1 MWNHQPFKMLVVT
14 DTMVTDGNDNT
25 QSVVLALE
33 DAALRYANARR
44 VLSDVMLLKIAQDEC
59 CETERLAHN
68 HLISQEL
75 SADIKRMEL
84 IMLMHRR
91 TRKETKYQTTA

>member
-1 MWNHQPFKMLVVT
+1 MPVGT
-14 DTMVTDGNDNT
+14 DTMEMLDSDNT
-25 QSVVLALE
+25 EAAVLALE
-33 DAALRYANARR
+33 DVSLRCANARR
-44 VLSDVMLLKIAQDEC
+44 VLSAVMLQKTARDEC

-75 SADIKRMEL
+75 SAYNERMEL
-84 IMLMHRR
+84 IMSTHRR